1 MKNTILILLLIFG
14 LFACEDN
21 DSYFDASIPQEN
33 VRFKAILGGAVM
45 HYTLPENTDI
55 FAVKAEYEDY
65 KGKKMIKIAS
75 YAYDSLVLDGF
86 NEARNN
92 VPVRVSLLNQSNE
105 ASKAMEFTFNTQ
117 DSGPVAFFN
126 DIEVLPYWDGFQV
139 KYKVPGAATGLCN
152 VFFIGTNPMTR
163 ELDTLLLETFAIE
176 AGENVK
182 YFSLAQKRDVNTVVV
197 KTEDFRGN
205 VAMQKVY
212 EGVASYNVGKLD
224 PSNFEWL
231 DPFSLSV
238 ENDNQGFM
246 VGWKYLFDGDVKG
259 SRKLAFQESWGTAMP
274 PANMYSFV
282 TVPYAV
288 NKPDAPKY
296 FILDIKEPKQV
307 SSIRMYGMLN
317 LNSLTKPSVFV
328 TCYGTMLPNEVTI
341 YASNNKDDNTS
352 WVKVGNFYQ
361 SLTAAVPWIQ
371 RAGDVDG
378 STKIKT
384 TSELEAVEPCY
395 LTVNFSVDN
404 PPYRY
409 FKVEFN
415 SVFKEIPNQY
425 YKNTTERVTLHEVEV
440 YGK

>member
-1 MKNTILILLLIFG
+1 M
-14 LFACEDN
+14 
-21 DSYFDASIPQEN
+21 
-33 VRFKAILGGAVM
+33 
-45 HYTLPENTDI
+45 
-55 FAVKAEYEDY
+55 
-65 KGKKMIKIAS
+65 
-75 YAYDSLVLDGF
+75 
-86 NEARNN
+86 
-92 VPVRVSLLNQSNE
+92 
-105 ASKAMEFTFNTQ
+105 
-117 DSGPVAFFN
+117 
-126 DIEVLPYWDGFQV
+126 
-139 KYKVPGAATGLCN
+139 
-152 VFFIGTNPMTR
+152 
-163 ELDTLLLETFAIE
+163 
-176 AGENVK
+176 
-182 YFSLAQKRDVNTVVV
+182 NTVVV

-246 VGWKYLFDGDVKG
+246 VGWKYLFDGEVKG
-259 SRKLAFQESWGTAMP
+259 SRKLAFQESWGTAKP

-378 STKIKT
+378 TTKIKT
-384 TSELEAVEPCY
+384 TTELEVVEPCY

-415 SVFKEIPNQY
+415 SVFKKIPNQY
-425 YKNTTERVTLHEVEV
+425 YENTTERVTLHEVEV

>member
-1 MKNTILILLLIFG
+1 
-14 LFACEDN
+14 
-21 DSYFDASIPQEN
+21 
-33 VRFKAILGGAVM
+33 
-45 HYTLPENTDI
+45 
-55 FAVKAEYEDY
+55 
-65 KGKKMIKIAS
+65 
-75 YAYDSLVLDGF
+75 
-86 NEARNN
+86 
-92 VPVRVSLLNQSNE
+92 
-105 ASKAMEFTFNTQ
+105 
-117 DSGPVAFFN
+117 
-126 DIEVLPYWDGFQV
+126 
-139 KYKVPGAATGLCN
+139 
-152 VFFIGTNPMTR
+152 
-163 ELDTLLLETFAIE
+163 
-176 AGENVK
+176 
-182 YFSLAQKRDVNTVVV
+182 
-197 KTEDFRGN
+197 
-205 VAMQKVY
+205 MQKIY
-212 EGVASYNVGKLD
+212 EGIASYNVEKLD

-259 SRKLAFQESWGTAMP
+259 SRKLAFQESWGNTLS

-282 TVPYAV
+282 TLPYAV

-317 LNSLTKPSVFV
+317 LNTMTKPSVFV
-328 TCYGTMLPNEVTI
+328 TCYGTMLPNDVTI
-341 YASNNKDDNTS
+341 YASNDKDDNNS

-371 RAGDVDG
+371 RAGDVDN

-415 SVFKEIPNQY
+415 SVFKKIPNQY
-425 YKNTTERVTLHEVEV
+425 YENTTERVTLHEVEV